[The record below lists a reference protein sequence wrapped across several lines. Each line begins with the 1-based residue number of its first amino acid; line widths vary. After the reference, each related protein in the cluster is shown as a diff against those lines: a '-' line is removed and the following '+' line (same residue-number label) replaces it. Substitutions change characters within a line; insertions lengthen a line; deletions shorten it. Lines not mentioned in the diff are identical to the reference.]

1 MKKDFELFY
10 PKVVNCGYIA
20 FNDIYSYLGP
30 AKLLCNVRADNNLS
44 LKWVKI
50 VQQSAILQRVNF
62 LTQED
67 KIVNQSVPNSFNNF
81 LKEKGHLLTN

>member
-20 FNDIYSYLGP
+20 FNDIYSYLGA
-30 AKLLCNVRADNNLS
+30 AKLLCDVLADNNLS

-50 VQQSAILQRVNF
+50 VQQSAILQRVDF

-81 LKEKGHLLTN
+81 LKEKGPLLTN